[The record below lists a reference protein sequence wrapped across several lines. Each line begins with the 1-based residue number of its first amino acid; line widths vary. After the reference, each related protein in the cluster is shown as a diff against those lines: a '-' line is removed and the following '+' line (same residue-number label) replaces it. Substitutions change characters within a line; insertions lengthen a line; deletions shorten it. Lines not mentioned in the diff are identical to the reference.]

1 MFETE
6 EKLTYDSIYEN
17 NCLEPGFK
25 YDLIVL
31 RNLKDLGLI
40 ESYFDRDKDLSYR
53 VNKKHPYYIK
63 RKRSENLNKIKDES
77 YK

>member
-6 EKLTYDSIYEN
+6 EELTYDSIYEN
-17 NCLEPGFK
+17 GVLKPGFE
-25 YDLIVL
+25 YDYIILK
-31 RNLKDLGLI
+31 NLKDLGLI
-40 ESYFDRDKDLSYR
+40 ESYFNRDKDLSYR

-77 YK
+77 Y